1 MPPTSPRSLS
11 INSTAET
18 TKVPQLTTSV
28 PQITAQVPS
37 ATHDSVAQ
45 STTITTTPSAATTSL
60 PQLTKMQP
68 KQLESNLVSTFS
80 TLLSTSSNLQIKSN
94 TKVQLLPSPSID
106 DETVSTRTAAATATP
121 QLSYPTTTMQPLQPE
136 SSEPDS
142 ESITTPIT
150 TPTTA
155 SNEPMPL
162 LQLPQLSYPTTTIQP
177 QPEQPESE
185 PPITQ
190 LKTTHQPHYHPT
202 NFIHT
207 PQYLPYFQQ
216 TPLKPNYVN
225 VPNHPNRYYLF
236 LSNLNLKKWNIS
248 VVI

>member
-18 TKVPQLTTSV
+18 TKVPQLTTNI

-60 PQLTKMQP
+60 PQLTKMQA

-106 DETVSTRTAAATATP
+106 DETVPQLQSTRTAAATATATP

-155 SNEPMPL
+155 SNEPVPL

-185 PPITQ
+185 PPIKQ
-190 LKTTHQPHYHPT
+190 LKTT
-202 NFIHT
+202 T
-207 PQYLPYFQQ
+207 P
-216 TPLKPNYVN
+216 TPLP
-225 VPNHPNRYYLF
+225 
-236 LSNLNLKKWNIS
+236 SNKLHSRTTILAILPKNTIKTKLR
-248 VVI
+248 